1 MAFSI
6 RLSDEERILAEN
18 YTKRHS
24 MTLGKA
30 FKKALFDRIEEEYD
44 IKIANEDYDDY
55 IKSRINSTPINEFL
69 KELDDN
75 L

>member
-18 YTKRHS
+18 YAKRHS
-24 MTLGKA
+24 MTLG
-30 FKKALFDRIEEEYD
+30 KALFDRIEEEYD
-44 IKIANEDYDDY
+44 IKIANKDYDDY
-55 IKSRINSTPINEFL
+55 IKSRKNSTPINEFL